1 VLFPEPAE
9 HAAALNEGCMKSE
22 FDDYAGN
29 YDTALNQGLSL
40 SGESKEYFAHQRVR
54 WLAGRLADLGVQPSH
69 VLDYGCGTGSTSP
82 ELLEQLHARTVV
94 GVDASRESLDVARQA
109 HVDPRVQFRTMSDLE
124 PSGQF
129 DVVYCNGVFHH
140 VEPEQRLDAL
150 GYVRRSLSEGGY
162 FGLWEN
168 NPWNPGTRLV
178 MRRIPF
184 DRDAKLL
191 SPPHARALLTRA
203 GFDVLRTDFLFLFPR
218 VLSALRPLEA
228 RLTRFPAGAQ
238 YMVLSRKG

>member
-1 VLFPEPAE
+1 
-9 HAAALNEGCMKSE
+9 MKAD
-22 FDDYAGN
+22 FDDYAGT
-29 YDTALNQGLSL
+29 YDSALNRGLSL
-40 SGESKEYFAHQRVR
+40 SGESKEYFAHERVR
-54 WLAGRLADLGVQPSH
+54 WLAARLSDLGVQHPH
-69 VLDYGCGTGSTSP
+69 VLDYGCGTGATSS
-82 ELLEQLHARTVV
+82 ELLEQLDARMVV
-94 GVDASRESLDVARQA
+94 GVDASRESLNVARRSQS
-109 HVDPRVQFRTMSDLE
+109 DPRLQFRNMSDIE

-129 DVVYCNGVFHH
+129 EVAYCNGVFHH

-150 GYVRRSLSEGGY
+150 GYLYRSLSEGGY

-191 SPPHARALLTRA
+191 SPAHTRGLLTRA
-203 GFDVLRTDFLFLFPR
+203 GFDVLRTDFLFLFPH

-228 RLTRFPAGAQ
+228 WLTRVPAGAQ
-238 YMVLSRKG
+238 YMILSRKGKW

>member
-1 VLFPEPAE
+1 
-9 HAAALNEGCMKSE
+9 MKSE
-22 FDDYAGN
+22 FDDYAGT
-29 YDTALNQGLSL
+29 YDSALNQGLSL
-40 SGESKEYFAHQRVR
+40 SGEPKEYFAHERVR
-54 WLAGRLADLGVQPSH
+54 WLAARLSDLGVQPSH
-69 VLDYGCGTGSTSP
+69 VLDYGCGTGGTSP
-82 ELLEQLHARTVV
+82 ELLEQLHARMVV
-94 GVDASRESLDVARQA
+94 GVDASRESLDVARKVHA
-109 HVDPRVQFRTMSDLE
+109 DPRLQFKTMSDLE

-129 DVVYCNGVFHH
+129 EVVYCNGVFHH

-150 GYVRRSLSEGGY
+150 GYVHRSLSEGGY

-191 SPPHARALLTRA
+191 SPPHARELLTRA

-228 RLTRFPAGAQ
+228 RLARVPAGAQ
-238 YMVLSRKG
+238 YMVLCRKGKW

>member
-1 VLFPEPAE
+1 ME
-9 HAAALNEGCMKSE
+9 SR

-29 YDTALNQGLSL
+29 YDSALNLGLSL

-54 WLAGRLADLGVQPSH
+54 WLAARLSDLGVQPSH
-69 VLDYGCGTGSTSP
+69 VLDYGCGTGGTSP
-82 ELLEQLHARTVV
+82 ELLEQLHARMII
-94 GVDASRESLDVARQA
+94 GVDASRESLDVARRMHA
-109 HVDPRVQFRTMSDLE
+109 DPRLQFKTMSDLE

-129 DVVYCNGVFHH
+129 EVVYCNGVFHH
-140 VEPEQRLDAL
+140 VEPAQRLDAL
-150 GYVRRSLSEGGY
+150 AYVHRSLSEGGY
-162 FGLWEN
+162 FGFWEN

-191 SPPHARALLTRA
+191 SPPLARELLTRA
-203 GFDVLRTDFLFLFPR
+203 GFNVLRTDFLFLFPR

-238 YMVLSRKG
+238 YMVLCRKGKW